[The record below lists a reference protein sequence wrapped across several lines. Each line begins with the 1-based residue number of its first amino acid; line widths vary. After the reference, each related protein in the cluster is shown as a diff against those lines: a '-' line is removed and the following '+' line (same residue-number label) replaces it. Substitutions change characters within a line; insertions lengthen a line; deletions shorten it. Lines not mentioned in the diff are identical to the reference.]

1 MEDWTPEAIERFR
14 KYERERVKKY
24 YQENLAPKVQCPI
37 CAKEVSQGWLEK
49 HQESR
54 LCKPFGSGPPRDFT
68 EKDQARRSRTANIAE
83 HGGKGWDSH
92 PRNLWL
98 KTTATQHVIS
108 TTVG

>member
-37 CAKEVSQGWLEK
+37 CAREVSQGWLEK

-54 LCKPFGSGPPRDFT
+54 LCKPFGSGPARDFT
-68 EKDQARRSRTANIAE
+68 EKDQARRDKNKEYTRAWRERMGLSSKKPLAQNDDNPT
-83 HGGKGWDSH
+83 HD
-92 PRNLWL
+92 
-98 KTTATQHVIS
+98 
-108 TTVG
+108 

>member
-37 CAKEVSQGWLEK
+37 CTREVSQGWLEK

-54 LCKPFGSGPPRDFT
+54 LCKPFGSGPARDFT
-68 EKDQARRSRTANIAE
+68 EKDQARRDKNKEYARAWRERKQNAQCLWGSQYLTQDNANPT
-83 HGGKGWDSH
+83 HD
-92 PRNLWL
+92 
-98 KTTATQHVIS
+98 
-108 TTVG
+108 